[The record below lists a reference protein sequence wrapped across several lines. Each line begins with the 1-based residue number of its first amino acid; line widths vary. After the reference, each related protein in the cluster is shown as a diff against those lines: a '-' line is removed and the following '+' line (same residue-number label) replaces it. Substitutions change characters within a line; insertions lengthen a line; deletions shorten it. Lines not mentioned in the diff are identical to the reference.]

1 MALISVRGRNI
12 RVQAKAGTQRNAVIR
27 MYEAYSDQRLDQ
39 LEQESIEHEQA
50 SVKGQRQGELASK
63 RRDMGTS

>member
-12 RVQAKAGTQRNAVIR
+12 RVQAKAATQRNAVIR